1 MLYAHPT
8 MAGRI
13 LLLIFGVWACS
24 TAVIMI
30 KAGTM
35 HPVLLSASRLLVA
48 TAALSPVFLR
58 DLRRNRSRYRWRH
71 LRRTILPGIVLG
83 AHFVTWIL
91 GARLTLAANSSL
103 IVNMV
108 PVVMPFLLHF
118 MMREQLNRGEWLGTA
133 VALVGVMVLAGLDY
147 HISAEYFLGDMLCFG
162 SMLLFALYLALGR
175 RNRDFPTLWLY
186 LVPLYFVGG
195 LVCLLAAGGLGAL
208 WELPAGREF
217 LEAARLGD
225 VHPLAIPSAWDVL
238 LAVGLGIIPTIIG
251 HSTLNWAMKHIRGQA
266 VSIANLGQFIF
277 AGVMAYFLLGEVP
290 AWNFYVAC
298 ALVVAG
304 AGIALRQTPA
314 RQVPRPVPPPE

>member
-1 MLYAHPT
+1 

-58 DLRRNRSRYRWRH
+58 DLRRNRSRYSRRH

-83 AHFVTWIL
+83 AHFVSWIL

-133 VALVGVMVLAGLDY
+133 VALMGVLVLAGLDY
-147 HISAEYFLGDMLCFG
+147 HISAEYFLGDVLCFG

-195 LVCLLAAGGLGAL
+195 LVCLLTAAGLGAL
-208 WELPAGREF
+208 WEIPAGRDF
-217 LEAARLGD
+217 LQAVRLGE
-225 VHPLAIPSAWDVL
+225 VHPLAIHGAWDVL

-277 AGVMAYFLLGEVP
+277 AGVMAYFLLGEAP

-304 AGIALRQTPA
+304 AGIALRQTPS
-314 RQVPRPVPPPE
+314 RHVPRPVPPPE